1 MKLVECFMKRLFDL
15 IVSISALLILLP
27 IMLVVA
33 LIILITMG
41 KPVFF
46 IQKRIGKDESII
58 SLLKFRSMTNDF
70 DENGTLLPNTVRVT
84 KFGKLIRKLSID
96 ELPSLFNVLKGD
108 LSLVGPRPLL
118 VEYLPYYKHEHRIRH
133 KVKPGITGL
142 AQVNGRNVTTWQRRL
157 DFDRFY
163 VENQSFFLD
172 FKILLL
178 TVYKVFKRSDVEGS
192 CDLSIAR
199 LDNDITYLGKRN
211 D

>member
-1 MKLVECFMKRLFDL
+1 MKRLFDL
-15 IVSISALLILLP
+15 VVSISALLILLP

-33 LIILITMG
+33 VIILITMG

-46 IQKRIGKDESII
+46 IQKRIGKDESVI

-118 VEYLPYYKHEHRIRH
+118 VDYLPYYKHEHRIRH

-142 AQVNGRNVTTWQRRL
+142 AQVNGRNATTWQKRL

-163 VENQSFFLD
+163 VENQSLLLD
-172 FKILLL
+172 FKILFQ
-178 TVYKVFKRSDVEGS
+178 TAYKVFKIADIEGN
-192 CDLSIAR
+192 CDLSIIR
-199 LDNDITYLGKRN
+199 LDNDSTYLEKSN